1 MLAAER
7 QSRIVDV
14 IRKKGSVHVDELAKE
29 LSVSPMTIRRDL
41 VKLQQDDRI
50 ERCHGGAMAKQEV
63 TYEDK
68 LTSHKKKREDC
79 KMLLFVCLRR
89 RYGFW
94 MRGHDL

>member
-68 LTSHKKKREDC
+68 LTSHKKEKE
-79 KMLLFVCLRR
+79 
-89 RYGFW
+89 
-94 MRGHDL
+94 